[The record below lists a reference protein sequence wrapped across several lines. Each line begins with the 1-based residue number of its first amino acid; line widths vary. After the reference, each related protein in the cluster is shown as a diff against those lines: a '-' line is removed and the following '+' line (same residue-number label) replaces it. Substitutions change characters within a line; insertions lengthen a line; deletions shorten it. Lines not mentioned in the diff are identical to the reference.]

1 MDFTQEQNE
10 IFKSN
15 ENIILIKAFAG
26 SGKTT
31 TLVEFAKRRPSSQFI
46 YLAFNSSVVESAKYK
61 FPRNVKVST
70 LHGIAYK
77 ELGSIYASKLEK
89 PFKPL
94 AVLNY
99 LGFSRNSKSQI
110 EISRLVVEII
120 NNYTNSAYE
129 KIDDAIPYHD
139 KYTRQEL
146 LDYVETIWFAML
158 DNTNEFPCTHDTY
171 LKLYQ
176 LSEPDLHYDYILF
189 DEAQDANPVIVD
201 LIMKQMSKGK
211 TKLVVVGDSHQAI
224 YAFRNAINSLNKF
237 SHRDEFHLSKSFRFG
252 SNIAHAANT
261 ILKSLKGEQIKLT
274 GSSVED
280 AIVDKFEKDEKFTI
294 ISRTNSALF
303 LKAIQSVDNNK
314 KIHFVTGFSKY
325 NFYKILDID
334 HLYYGRLNRIKDLH
348 IKEYET
354 YQNFS
359 LLADTTM
366 DKEMIFLKEIVNKY
380 HGKIENLFEK
390 IKESSVD
397 DIRMADIV
405 LTTAHK
411 AKGLE
416 FDNVF
421 LCNDFAI
428 FINDKGEINL
438 RGWKEEEIN
447 ILYVAVTRAIHKL
460 KANTSLKYILKYY
473 KDNNIG
479 EKAATVIS
487 DGHSS
492 STGLSKLNKIT
503 NNLKSIK

>member
-77 ELGSIYASKLEK
+77 ELGSIYSAKLEK

-129 KIDDAIPYHD
+129 KIEDAIPYHD

-146 LDYVETIWFAML
+146 LDHVETIWFAML
-158 DNTNEFPCTHDTY
+158 DNTNDFPCTHDTY

-176 LSEPDLHYDYILF
+176 LSEPNLHYDYILF

-201 LIMKQMSKGK
+201 IIMKQMSKGK

-224 YAFRNAINSLNKF
+224 YAFRNAVNSLDKF

-261 ILKSLKGEQIKLT
+261 ILKSLKGEPIKLT
-274 GSSVED
+274 GSSVQD
-280 AIVDKFEKDEKFTI
+280 SIVDKFEKDEKFTI

-303 LKAIQSVDNNK
+303 LKAIQSVDNKK

-354 YQNFS
+354 YQNFM
-359 LLADTTM
+359 LIADSTM

-428 FINDKGEINL
+428 FINEKGEINL

-479 EKAATVIS
+479 EKTATVLS

-492 STGLSKLNKIT
+492 SIGLSKLNKIT
-503 NNLKSIK
+503 NNLKLIK

>member
-1 MDFTQEQNE
+1 
-10 IFKSN
+10 
-15 ENIILIKAFAG
+15 
-26 SGKTT
+26 
-31 TLVEFAKRRPSSQFI
+31 
-46 YLAFNSSVVESAKYK
+46 
-61 FPRNVKVST
+61 
-70 LHGIAYK
+70 
-77 ELGSIYASKLEK
+77 
-89 PFKPL
+89 
-94 AVLNY
+94 
-99 LGFSRNSKSQI
+99 
-110 EISRLVVEII
+110 
-120 NNYTNSAYE
+120 
-129 KIDDAIPYHD
+129 
-139 KYTRQEL
+139 
-146 LDYVETIWFAML
+146 
-158 DNTNEFPCTHDTY
+158 
-171 LKLYQ
+171 
-176 LSEPDLHYDYILF
+176 
-189 DEAQDANPVIVD
+189 
-201 LIMKQMSKGK
+201 
-211 TKLVVVGDSHQAI
+211 
-224 YAFRNAINSLNKF
+224 
-237 SHRDEFHLSKSFRFG
+237 
-252 SNIAHAANT
+252 
-261 ILKSLKGEQIKLT
+261 LKSLKGEQIKLT

-492 STGLSKLNKIT
+492 STRLSKLNKIT

>member
-10 IFKSN
+10 IFKST

-31 TLVEFAKRRPSSQFI
+31 TLVEFAKRRPSSKFI
-46 YLAFNSSVVESAKYK
+46 YLAFNNSVVESAKNK

-77 ELGSIYASKLEK
+77 ELGSIYAPKLDK

-129 KIDDAIPYHD
+129 KIEDAIPYHE
-139 KYTRQEL
+139 KFTRQEL
-146 LDYVETIWFAML
+146 LEHVETIWFAML
-158 DNTNEFPCTHDTY
+158 DNTNDFPCTHDTY

-176 LSEPDLHYDYILF
+176 LSEPDFHYDYILF

-224 YAFRNAINSLNKF
+224 YAFRNAVNSLNKF

-274 GSSVED
+274 GSTVED

-303 LKAIQSVDNNK
+303 LKAIQSIENKK

-334 HLYYGRLNRIKDLH
+334 HLYYGRLNRIKDIH
-348 IKEYET
+348 IKEYEN
-354 YQNFS
+354 YQNFTMI
-359 LLADTTM
+359 ADSTM

-428 FINDKGEINL
+428 FINEKGDVNL

-460 KANTSLKYILKYY
+460 KANNSLKYILKYY

-479 EKAATVIS
+479 GQQSLIIS
-487 DGHSS
+487 DSNLINSS
-492 STGLSKLNKIT
+492 SKLNRIQ
-503 NNLKSIK
+503 NNLKSLK